1 MNQPYLLLTPGPLST
16 SAAVKEAMQVD
27 LSTWDQDYLAITEDI
42 RQQLVALAQAKLDT
56 YTAVLLQGSGSYGV
70 EAVLNTVLP
79 KKEQQAYGCLMIA
92 INGAYGKRMAEMAD
106 RLQIQ
111 HVDLEVPETEPITLE
126 LVQTF
131 FKQHPEIT
139 HFAMIHCE
147 TTTGILNPIETI
159 FPWVK
164 AQNVTTIVDAMSS
177 FGGIPIDVPAL
188 GIDFLIS
195 SANKCIQ
202 GVPGFSFVIA
212 NCRQLENCQNR
223 STSVSL
229 DLYAQYISFKE
240 HPGKWRFTSPTH
252 TVLAFQEA
260 LHELALEG
268 GIEARHCRYRQNQTT
283 LVAGMQSLGYET
295 ILPTDYQSPIITTFK
310 MPSDSFD
317 FQTFYDILKRRHFV
331 IYPGKTTK
339 VPSFRIGTIGNVD
352 GTQIATLL
360 ETIKTVQQY
369 L

>member
-16 SAAVKEAMQVD
+16 SAAVKSAMQVD

-42 RQQLVALAQAKLDT
+42 RQQLVALAKAQLAT

-79 KKEQQAYGCLMIA
+79 KTYQKSYGCLMIA

-111 HVDLEVPETEPITLE
+111 HVDLVVPENEPITLDA
-126 LVQTF
+126 VQAF
-131 FKQHPEIT
+131 FREHPEIT

-177 FGGIPIDVPAL
+177 FGGIPIDVPEL

-202 GVPGFSFVIA
+202 GVPGFAFVIA
-212 NCRQLENCQNR
+212 NRASLEQCANR

-229 DLYAQYISFKE
+229 DLYAQYISFRD

-252 TVLAFQEA
+252 TILAFQQA
-260 LHELALEG
+260 LRELALEG
-268 GIEARHCRYRQNQTT
+268 GIAARHTRYLQNQLQ
-283 LVAGMQSLGYET
+283 LVAGMQNLGFEAL
-295 ILPTDYQSPIITTFK
+295 LPADYQSPIITTFK
-310 MPSDSFD
+310 IPSASFD
-317 FQTFYDILKRRHFV
+317 FQAFYDALKRRYFV
-331 IYPGKTTK
+331 IYPGKTTEG
-339 VPSFRIGTIGNVD
+339 PSFRIGTIGNVD
-352 GTQIATLL
+352 TQHIATLL
-360 ETIKTVQQY
+360 ATIETIQQQ